1 MIYMD
6 NAATTIHKPEEV
18 RAAVM
23 AAFDTMGNAGRG
35 ASVPALDASRIIYG
49 TREKLAR
56 LFHAG
61 DPRRIVF
68 TANST
73 ESLNIALKGLF
84 SGGNHV
90 ITTVL
95 EHNSVLRP
103 LYECR
108 ENGVELTILGC
119 DGKGRISYE
128 EMEAAVQADTKAVVC
143 THASNLTG
151 NMTDLERVGTM
162 AKRHGLLF
170 VVDASQTA
178 GVWPIDVEKMQIDV
192 LCFTGH
198 KSLLGPQGTGGMY
211 VREGVHIRPLLSGGS
226 GIDTYNEKHPAEM
239 PTALEAGTLNGHGIA
254 GLGAALSWIEKTG
267 MDRIR
272 QRELS
277 LMRRFYNGVFRIPGV
292 TVYGDLETEKRA
304 PVVSLNILDYDS
316 SEVSDELSTV
326 YGIVTRPGAHCAP
339 LMHRALGTVEQGAV
353 RFSFSF
359 FNTEEEVDLA
369 IEAVRE
375 LARE

>member
-84 SGGNHV
+84 SKGDHV

-108 ENGVELTILGC
+108 ENGVELTVLGC
-119 DGKGRISYE
+119 DGKGRIS
-128 EMEAAVQADTKAVVC
+128 
-143 THASNLTG
+143 
-151 NMTDLERVGTM
+151 
-162 AKRHGLLF
+162 
-170 VVDASQTA
+170 
-178 GVWPIDVEKMQIDV
+178 
-192 LCFTGH
+192 
-198 KSLLGPQGTGGMY
+198 
-211 VREGVHIRPLLSGGS
+211 SG
-226 GIDTYNEKHPAEM
+226 
-239 PTALEAGTLNGHGIA
+239 
-254 GLGAALSWIEKTG
+254 
-267 MDRIR
+267 
-272 QRELS
+272 
-277 LMRRFYNGVFRIPGV
+277 
-292 TVYGDLETEKRA
+292 
-304 PVVSLNILDYDS
+304 
-316 SEVSDELSTV
+316 
-326 YGIVTRPGAHCAP
+326 
-339 LMHRALGTVEQGAV
+339 
-353 RFSFSF
+353 
-359 FNTEEEVDLA
+359 
-369 IEAVRE
+369 
-375 LARE
+375 